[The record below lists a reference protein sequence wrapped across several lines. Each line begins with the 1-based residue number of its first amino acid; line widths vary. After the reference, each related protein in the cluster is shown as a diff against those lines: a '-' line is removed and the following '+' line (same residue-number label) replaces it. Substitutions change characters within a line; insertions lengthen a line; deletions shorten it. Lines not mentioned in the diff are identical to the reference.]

1 MSSLL
6 AFHFIRPLWLLALVP
21 FFAMAY
27 MALKPNRDKHD
38 WKTRLPAHLALAL
51 NVGEHAWRK
60 KLPVKIWTLIAF
72 LAIVT
77 AAGPTWQREAAPFGE
92 DRSPVFIVLDLSE
105 SMLQKD
111 IKPTRLERAKYKIQD
126 LMTANSGKKTALIV
140 YAGSAHLAVPLT
152 KDTQL
157 FTPILNALT
166 PAVMPRSGKYPEQA
180 LAVIQQQLNEQAEQV
195 NSATIVLVSDGVGS
209 EVAANYHTFM
219 QRDDIAMQLLI
230 LGIGNSEIGS
240 DIPFDEASLK
250 QLASATGGDYKT
262 ISNDDADINWLLR
275 GISQHIELNGK
286 SAQPWKDMSYPLVF
300 VIMLLF
306 LLWFRK
312 GWTVHWCLL
321 PLIFV
326 MQTQP
331 GYTAEEVASEK
342 VASEKV
348 TSEQLT
354 GFKFVDLWMTADQ
367 QAQWY
372 FDQGY
377 YLQAAERFVSSQH
390 KAQAY
395 YLAEEFALAKAFYLR
410 VNSKQGM
417 LGAAN
422 SLAQLREYVQ
432 ARYLYRQILAQYPG
446 FEAAKTNLAIVE
458 KIIED
463 INRQSESQAN
473 TENESSKEL
482 GDAPQTSDGAEE
494 KVANQLLQKQTF
506 DAQQLRNS
514 QALFDAWMKQV
525 EGNQKA
531 FLATKF
537 SIQLQS
543 EENK

>member
-6 AFHFIRPLWLLALVP
+6 AFHFIRPLWLWALLP
-21 FFAMAY
+21 FLAMAY
-27 MALKPNRDKHD
+27 VALKPNRAQQD
-38 WKTRLPAHLALAL
+38 WKSRLPEHLAIAL
-51 NVGEHAWRK
+51 NVGEKAWRK
-60 KLPVKIWTLIAF
+60 KLPVKLWTVIAL

-92 DRSPVFIVLDLSE
+92 DRSPVFMVLDLSE

-111 IKPTRLERAKYKIQD
+111 IKPTRLARAKYKIQD
-126 LMTANSGKKTALIV
+126 LVTQNSAKKTALIV

-152 KDTQL
+152 KDTQV
-157 FTPILNALT
+157 FTPILNALS
-166 PAVMPRSGKYPEQA
+166 PEVMPRSGKYPEQA
-180 LAVIQQQLNEQAEQV
+180 LAVIEQQLNEQAEQV
-195 NSATIVLVSDGVGS
+195 HSATIVLVTDGVGS
-209 EVAANYHTFM
+209 EVATTYRGFIA
-219 QRDDIAMQLLI
+219 RDDIAIQLLI
-230 LGIGNSEIGS
+230 LGVGNAQRGS
-240 DIPFDEASLK
+240 DIPFDESSLK
-250 QLASATGGDYKT
+250 QLASSTGGDYKA
-262 ISNDDADINWLLR
+262 ISNDNTDINWLLR
-275 GISQHIELNGK
+275 AINQHIELNGE

-300 VIMLLF
+300 IIMFIF

-321 PLIFV
+321 PLIFA

-331 GYTAEEVASEK
+331 VHASKEVASEEI
-342 VASEKV
+342 A
-348 TSEQLT
+348 
-354 GFKFVDLWMTADQ
+354 GFHFLNLWMTQDQ

-372 FDQGY
+372 FERGE
-377 YLQAAERFVSSQH
+377 YLQAAERFVSSKH

-395 YLAEEFALAKAFYLR
+395 YLAEEFVLAKAFYLR

-422 SLAQLREYVQ
+422 SLAQAREYVQ
-432 ARYLYRQILAQYPG
+432 ARAMYRQILAQYPA
-446 FEAAKTNLAIVE
+446 FVAAKTNLVIVE

-473 TENESSKEL
+473 TENESSKEI

-494 KVANQLLQKQTF
+494 KVASQQLQKQTF
-506 DAQQLRNS
+506 NADQLRNS
-514 QALFDAWMKQV
+514 QVMFDAWMKQV

-537 SIQLQS
+537 SIQLLN
-543 EENK
+543 EESK

>member
-6 AFHFIRPLWLLALVP
+6 AFHFIRPLWLLALLP
-21 FFAMAY
+21 FLSMAY
-27 MALKPNRDKHD
+27 VVLRADRANQGWQRK
-38 WKTRLPAHLALAL
+38 LPAHLALAL
-51 NVGEHAWRK
+51 NVGEKAWRK
-60 KLPVKIWTLIAF
+60 KLPVKIWTVMALI
-72 LAIVT
+72 AIVT

-111 IKPTRLERAKYKIQD
+111 IKPTRLARAKYKIQD
-126 LMTANSGKKTALIV
+126 LVTENSSKKTALIA

-180 LAVIQQQLNEQAEQV
+180 LAVIDQQLSEQAEQV
-195 NSATIVLVSDGVGS
+195 NSATIVLVTDGVGS
-209 EVAANYHTFM
+209 AVAARYRAFM
-219 QRDDIAMQLLI
+219 ARDDIAVQLLI
-230 LGIGNSEIGS
+230 LGVGNTERGS
-240 DIPFDEASLK
+240 DIPFDETSLM
-250 QLASATGGDYKT
+250 QLATSTGGDYNT
-262 ISNDDADINWLLR
+262 ISNDNADINWLLR
-275 GISQHIELNGK
+275 GISQHIELNGE

-300 VIMLLF
+300 ILIFLF

-321 PLIFV
+321 PLVFV

-331 GYTAEEVASEK
+331 VYAHDQA
-342 VASEKV
+342 
-348 TSEQLT
+348 T
-354 GFKFVDLWMTADQ
+354 GFHFWDLWMTADQ

-372 FDQGY
+372 MDQGD
-377 YLQAAERFVSSQH
+377 YLKAAAHFVSSEH

-410 VNSKQGM
+410 VNTKQGM

-432 ARYLYRQILAQYPG
+432 ARYLYRQILVQYPA
-446 FEAAKTNLAIVE
+446 FTAAKTNLAIVE

-473 TENESSKEL
+473 TENEASKEL

-494 KVANQLLQKQTF
+494 QVANQQLQKQTF
-506 DAQQLRNS
+506 NADQLRNS
-514 QALFDAWMKQV
+514 QVIFDAWMKQV
-525 EGNQKA
+525 EGDQKA

-543 EENK
+543 EEDR

>member
-1 MSSLL
+1 MDSLL
-6 AFHFIRPLWLLALVP
+6 AFHFIRPLWLWALLP
-21 FFAMAY
+21 FLSMTY
-27 MALKPNRDKHD
+27 VALRSRHANQD
-38 WKTRLPAHLALAL
+38 WKKRLPQHLAIAL
-51 NVGEHAWRK
+51 NVGEKAWRK
-60 KLPVKIWTLIAF
+60 KLPVKLWTVIVL

-111 IKPTRLERAKYKIQD
+111 IKPSRLARAKYKIQD
-126 LMTANSGKKTALIV
+126 LVTQNSGKKNALIV

-152 KDTQL
+152 KDTQV
-157 FTPILNALT
+157 FTPILNALS
-166 PAVMPRSGKYPEQA
+166 PEVMPRSGKYPEQA
-180 LAVIQQQLNEQAEQV
+180 LAVIEQQLSEQAEQV
-195 NSATIVLVSDGVGS
+195 NSATMVLVTDGVGS
-209 EVAANYHTFM
+209 EVASTYRAFM
-219 QRDDIAMQLLI
+219 DRDDIAVQLLI
-230 LGIGNSEIGS
+230 LGVGNAQRGS
-240 DIPFDEASLK
+240 DIPFDESSLK
-250 QLASATGGDYKT
+250 QLAATTGGDYKA
-262 ISNDDADINWLLR
+262 ISTDNADINWLLR
-275 GISQHIELNGK
+275 GISEHIELNGE
-286 SAQPWKDMSYPLVF
+286 SAQPWKDMGYPLVF
-300 VIMLLF
+300 IIMFIF

-321 PLIFV
+321 PLVFV

-331 GYTAEEVASEK
+331 VHASEHTRANT
-342 VASEKV
+342 VAN
-348 TSEQLT
+348 
-354 GFKFVDLWMTADQ
+354 GFNFLNLWMTQDQ

-372 FDQGY
+372 FDRGD

-410 VNSKQGM
+410 VNAKQGM

-432 ARYLYRQILAQYPG
+432 ARYLYRQILVQYPD
-446 FEAAKTNLAIVE
+446 FVAAQTNLAIVE

-482 GDAPQTSDGAEE
+482 GDAPQTSDGAQEQ
-494 KVANQLLQKQTF
+494 VASQQMQKQTF
-506 DAQQLRNS
+506 NADQLRNS
-514 QALFDAWMKQV
+514 QVMFDAWMKQV

-537 SIQLQS
+537 SIQLQQ
-543 EENK
+543 EENQ